1 MRYLFF
7 VIFFF
12 LVFKSSKEYLHQQL
26 IIDRPSFLSVAP
38 LNSMED
44 GFRIVPVFGSNVD
57 CSKFNAL
64 GVSAGMPSDR
74 CACSNDAATFSFF
87 KGKWQCVDN
96 EDFRELEGTLYK
108 NYLL

>member
-1 MRYLFF
+1 M
-7 VIFFF
+7 
-12 LVFKSSKEYLHQQL
+12 FKSSKEYLHQQL

-44 GFRIVPVFGSNVD
+44 GFRIVPAFGNNVD

-74 CACSNDAATFSFF
+74 CVCSNDAATFSFF

-108 NYLL
+108 KLLIVTPFLLLN

>member
-1 MRYLFF
+1 MLHLFF

-26 IIDRPSFLSVAP
+26 IIDRPSFPSVA
-38 LNSMED
+38 NSMVD
-44 GFRIVPVFGSNVD
+44 GFRIVPAFGSNVD

-74 CACSNDAATFSFF
+74 CVCSNDAATFSFF
-87 KGKWQCVDN
+87 KAKWQCVDN
-96 EDFRELEGTLYK
+96 EDFRELEGTLFK
-108 NYLL
+108 SYLL